1 MSNQIKLTDA
11 KLKAVKAPLRGRV
24 ELADSDCVG
33 LRFVKGSTGKCR
45 WIVRKRVAGK
55 FRKITLEDY
64 PGIGLAK
71 ARQKAL
77 QACADIES
85 GRKLAKPDKR
95 SNKTVSALWN
105 TYDQQRVENKRSAK
119 EIRRIF
125 KKYVLPELGG
135 RPVDAITR
143 TDVTRLIDGIA
154 YGERPAPVMARLVAA
169 QMSVFFNWVLPRVE
183 TLAYN
188 PVTAASRP
196 PAPKP
201 RDRVLSNEELKSL
214 WKAVENQPFPWQH
227 SLKLMLFTAA
237 RRSEVFG
244 AERAEFDLEEKVWN
258 LPASSAKNSNAVI
271 IPLSVEACHVI
282 SGCPV
287 TDGSSK
293 LFPSATN
300 PKTSASGIS
309 KLLRRLRA
317 DVQSDLQ
324 RPVLH
329 WTLHDI
335 RRTVATNLQRLGVRL
350 EVTEAILNHIS
361 GSQAGIVKV
370 YQRYNWMDE
379 KREALQLWSDDLV
392 RICDCST
399 Q

>member
-1 MSNQIKLTDA
+1 M
-11 KLKAVKAPLRGRV
+11 
-24 ELADSDCVG
+24 
-33 LRFVKGSTGKCR
+33 
-45 WIVRKRVAGK
+45 
-55 FRKITLEDY
+55 
-64 PGIGLAK
+64 
-71 ARQKAL
+71 
-77 QACADIES
+77 
-85 GRKLAKPDKR
+85 
-95 SNKTVSALWN
+95 
-105 TYDQQRVENKRSAK
+105 
-119 EIRRIF
+119 
-125 KKYVLPELGG
+125 
-135 RPVDAITR
+135 
-143 TDVTRLIDGIA
+143 
-154 YGERPAPVMARLVAA
+154 
-169 QMSVFFNWVLPRVE
+169 
-183 TLAYN
+183 
-188 PVTAASRP
+188 
-196 PAPKP
+196 
-201 RDRVLSNEELKSL
+201 
-214 WKAVENQPFPWQH
+214 
-227 SLKLMLFTAA
+227 
-237 RRSEVFG
+237 
-244 AERAEFDLEEKVWN
+244 
-258 LPASSAKNSNAVI
+258 
-271 IPLSVEACHVI
+271 

-317 DVQSDLQ
+317 DIQSDLQ

>member
-55 FRKITLEDY
+55 FRKITLGDY

-85 GRKLAKPDKR
+85 GRKVAKPDKR

-119 EIRRIF
+119 EIKRIF
-125 KKYVLPELGG
+125 NKYVLPELGG
-135 RPVDAITR
+135 RPVDTITR

-188 PVTAASRP
+188 PV
-196 PAPKP
+196 
-201 RDRVLSNEELKSL
+201 
-214 WKAVENQPFPWQH
+214 
-227 SLKLMLFTAA
+227 
-237 RRSEVFG
+237 
-244 AERAEFDLEEKVWN
+244 
-258 LPASSAKNSNAVI
+258 PASSAKNSNAVI

-317 DVQSDLQ
+317 DIQSDLQ

>member
-1 MSNQIKLTDA
+1 
-11 KLKAVKAPLRGRV
+11 
-24 ELADSDCVG
+24 
-33 LRFVKGSTGKCR
+33 
-45 WIVRKRVAGK
+45 
-55 FRKITLEDY
+55 
-64 PGIGLAK
+64 
-71 ARQKAL
+71 
-77 QACADIES
+77 
-85 GRKLAKPDKR
+85 
-95 SNKTVSALWN
+95 
-105 TYDQQRVENKRSAK
+105 
-119 EIRRIF
+119 
-125 KKYVLPELGG
+125 
-135 RPVDAITR
+135 
-143 TDVTRLIDGIA
+143 
-154 YGERPAPVMARLVAA
+154 
-169 QMSVFFNWVLPRVE
+169 
-183 TLAYN
+183 
-188 PVTAASRP
+188 
-196 PAPKP
+196 
-201 RDRVLSNEELKSL
+201 LSNEELKSL

-258 LPASSAKNSNAVI
+258 LPASSAKNNNAVI
-271 IPLSVEACHVI
+271 IPLSEEACHVI

-392 RICDCST
+392 RICDCSKIGRAHV
-399 Q
+399 

>member
-1 MSNQIKLTDA
+1 MPNQIKLTDA
-11 KLKAVKAPLRGRV
+11 KLKAVKTPLRGRV

-55 FRKITLEDY
+55 FRKITLGDY

-95 SNKTVSALWN
+95 SNKTVSALWS

-154 YGERPAPVMARLVAA
+154 YGERSAPVMARLVAA

-258 LPASSAKNSNAVI
+258 LPASSAKNS
-271 IPLSVEACHVI
+271 
-282 SGCPV
+282 
-287 TDGSSK
+287 K

-350 EVTEAILNHIS
+350 EVTEAILNHVS

-370 YQRYNWMDE
+370 YQRYNWMNE

-392 RICDCST
+392 RICDCSR